1 MDKEQIVMWNKE
13 IRVPSVEEAKSF
25 APTSFDFSLARS
37 TGLID
42 KDDHLTDRYLEAQA
56 VYKAAFSQYLIKAAN
71 FGQYE
76 KGLNES
82 GYTFVPAKYENQN
95 VYQRYGSLDSRFFFI
110 RNNFHIERLS
120 TDDLKTLVEFTD
132 DEEALVTLAE
142 RTYKDV
148 IKLLPPDVSTENFM
162 IYEFDA
168 LSVTKAH
175 DNALLLFLT
184 HTWEFDDIGNLISI
198 ENERVKEKFADN
210 FTIQMQEQLS
220 KTFGTRT
227 VVYARII

>member
-1 MDKEQIVMWNKE
+1 VNKEQIVMWNRE
-13 IRVPSVEEAKSF
+13 IRVPSVEEAKRF

-37 TGLID
+37 KGLIE
-42 KDDHLTDRYLEAQA
+42 KDDLLTDRYLKAQA

-71 FGQYE
+71 IDQYE
-76 KGLNES
+76 KSLNES
-82 GYTFVPAKYENQN
+82 GYTFVPTKYENQS
-95 VYQRYGSLDSRFFFI
+95 VYQRYCSLASKFFFI

-120 TDDLKTLVEFTD
+120 IDDLKTLADLT

-142 RTYKDV
+142 RTYKDM
-148 IKLLPPDVSTENFM
+148 IKFLPPDVSTENFV

-168 LSVTKAH
+168 LTVTKAH
-175 DNALLLFLT
+175 DDALLIILT

-198 ENERVKEKFADN
+198 ENERAKEN
-210 FTIQMQEQLS
+210 FTGSLTIKMQEQLS
-220 KTFGTRT
+220 KTLGTRT